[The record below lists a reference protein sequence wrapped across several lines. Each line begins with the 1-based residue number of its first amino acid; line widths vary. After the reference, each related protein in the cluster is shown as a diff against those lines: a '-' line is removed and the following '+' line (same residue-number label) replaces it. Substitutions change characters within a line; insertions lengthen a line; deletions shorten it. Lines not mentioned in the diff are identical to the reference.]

1 MSPIAVNLQA
11 VRRRISSALQGDSDS
26 VTLVTVSKSQPPEA
40 IRAAFEAGCRDF
52 GESYVQEALP
62 KIAALRDL
70 PATWHF
76 IGHLQG
82 NKARDV
88 AESFDWVH
96 AVERPRI
103 AAALSK
109 GRPEARGELQVLVQV
124 NISAEATK
132 GGVAPREALALA
144 REVAAM
150 PRLRL
155 RGLMGMASPTQDVGE
170 QRAQFRL
177 LRETFDGIVAGGI
190 PLDTLSMGMS
200 QDLEA
205 AVAEGATMV
214 RVGTAIFGERKTA
227 TPTLGPSISAPE
239 GTPGGGSNRW
249 TSFREKG
256 TS

>member
-11 VRRRISSALQGDSDS
+11 VRRRISSALQGDSGH
-26 VTLVTVSKSQPPEA
+26 VTLVTVSKSHPPEA
-40 IRAAFEAGCRDF
+40 VRAAFEAGARDF

-70 PATWHF
+70 DATWHF

-88 AESFDWVH
+88 AGNFDWVH
-96 AVERPRI
+96 AVDRPRI

-109 GRPEARGELQVLVQV
+109 ARPEARGNLRVLVQV
-124 NISAEATK
+124 NISDEATK
-132 GGVAPREALALA
+132 GGVAPGGALALA

-150 PRLRL
+150 PRLEL
-155 RGLMGMASPTQDVGE
+155 RGLMGMARPTDDAAE
-170 QRAQFRL
+170 QRAQFRI
-177 LRETFDGIVAGGI
+177 LREAFEAIRKDGI

-205 AVAEGATMV
+205 AIAEGATMV
-214 RVGTAIFGERKTA
+214 RIGTAIFGERDRKA
-227 TPTLGPSISAPE
+227 AA
-239 GTPGGGSNRW
+239 
-249 TSFREKG
+249 
-256 TS
+256 